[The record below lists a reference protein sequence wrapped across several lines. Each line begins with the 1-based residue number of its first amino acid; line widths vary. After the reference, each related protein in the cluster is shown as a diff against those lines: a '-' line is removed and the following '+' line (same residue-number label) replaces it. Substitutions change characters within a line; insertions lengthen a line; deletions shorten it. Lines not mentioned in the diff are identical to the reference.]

1 MFEGVTLSSVLG
13 VRNGINGGEDCKIVE
28 NPNGMSLLE
37 RLCAFRGG
45 RFSVRVEFPE
55 LDLAKGE
62 DGGNRACEFE
72 FEFVSRSSMDT
83 SYVAWSE
90 EREEGESRYGDG
102 LKGGR
107 ESRGKKEGC
116 DNDRECDGPGL

>member
-1 MFEGVTLSSVLG
+1 MLG
-13 VRNGINGGEDCKIVE
+13 VLRGINGGEDCKIVE

-45 RFSVRVEFPE
+45 RLSVRLELPE
-55 LDLAKGE
+55 LLRAKGE
-62 DGGNRACEFE
+62 EGGSKECEFA
-72 FEFVSRSSMDT
+72 SRSSMET
-83 SYVAWSE
+83 SFITWSE
-90 EREEGESRYGDG
+90 ERAEGESRYGDG

-116 DNDRECDGPGL
+116 DNDREWDGPGLWLL